1 MPADVDEYFLSS
13 KAVRRAFD
21 AASGGYEAAA
31 AVPREIRSRLLERL
45 DLVRLEPA
53 AALDLGGGDGEGA
66 RALKDRYRDA
76 RVLALDLSFKMLE
89 RAARRQRLWR
99 RFDRVLGDAQR
110 LPLRDASIDLV
121 FSNLMLEWCADP
133 DAVFAEV
140 RRVLRPGGL
149 FTFTTLGPD
158 TLKELRDRWRRLD
171 AYPHVHRFIDM
182 HDLGDALMRARF
194 AEPVMDVERLTV
206 TYAGFEVLR
215 RELRGTG
222 SRNLAQGRRRGLAGR
237 GYRQGLEEMSRGLMR
252 DGVLPVDLEVVYGH
266 AWAGAAG
273 RTESAAPQGEVRVPV
288 SALGRR
294 RKN

>member
-1 MPADVDEYFLSS
+1 MPADVDEYFLSAR
-13 KAVRRAFD
+13 AVRRAFD
-21 AASGGYEAAA
+21 AASNGYESAAG
-31 AVPREIRSRLLERL
+31 VPREIRARLLERL
-45 DLVRLEPA
+45 ELVRLEPA
-53 AALDLGGGDGEGA
+53 SVLDLGAGDGEGA
-66 RALKDRYRDA
+66 RALKDRYPRA
-76 RVLALDLSFKMLE
+76 QIVALDLSLRMLE

-110 LPLRDASIDLV
+110 LPLGNASVDLV

-133 DAVFAEV
+133 DAAFAEV

-182 HDLGDALMRARF
+182 HDVGDALMRARF

-206 TYAGFEVLR
+206 TYAGFEGLH
-215 RELRGTG
+215 RELRDLG
-222 SRNLAQGRRRGLAGR
+222 SRNLAQGRRRGLAGPA
-237 GYRQGLEEMSRGLMR
+237 YRRGLEEMRTGLMR
-252 DGVLPVDLEVVYGH
+252 DGVLPVSLEVVYGH
-266 AWAGAAG
+266 AWAGAPG
-273 RTESAAPQGEVRVPV
+273 STDVAASKGEVRVPV

-294 RKN
+294 RKD